1 MQHSFKNSSV
11 LYQIQKIVYMKKM
24 SVNVSQHTHISGEC
38 WEKNQIPS
46 YIQLADR
53 FEKNVTKSL

>member
-1 MQHSFKNSSV
+1 
-11 LYQIQKIVYMKKM
+11 M

-38 WEKNQIPS
+38 SETNQIPS

-53 FEKNVTKSL
+53 FEKNVTKLL